1 MLLFP
6 LYTSEH
12 VFVNKEGGASP
23 SRARAFGL
31 PGGDFVKWAEVRVR
45 VAAEAV
51 EAVSNELIE
60 EGAGGVAIQDPSLVE
75 LVKKGLIW
83 DEVMGGLPSGQ
94 GPGPAS
100 APASEVTVVAH
111 FPATERLGPR
121 LERLGRHLRDLRA
134 SGLDPGP
141 AEVSTT
147 EVDDRDWVDAW
158 KAYFKP
164 RRLGRR
170 MVIRPTWEEYESGPD
185 DLVIVLD
192 PGMAFGTGTH
202 ATTAGCLLFL
212 EEVMAGGER
221 VIDVG
226 TGSGVLAVAAAK
238 LGAATVAAVD
248 LDEASIIAAKANV
261 LENGVADRVSVA
273 MGDAGVFLDG
283 FASGATDLVVA
294 NLVAGLLVR
303 FAGGV
308 ARGLRPGGLVI
319 GSGIVNT
326 RLDEVVRAFA
336 EAGLT
341 VVDRKDEGDWVTIL
355 AAKGSRAKA
364 DSGAK
369 GVGGHA

>member
-1 MLLFP
+1 M
-6 LYTSEH
+6 
-12 VFVNKEGGASP
+12 
-23 SRARAFGL
+23 
-31 PGGDFVKWAEVRVR
+31 KWAEVRVR

-75 LVKKGLIW
+75 RIKKGLIV
-83 DEVMGGLPSGQ
+83 DEVVAGLAPGLSSDQ
-94 GPGPAS
+94 GPA
-100 APASEVTVVAH
+100 AVLTVVAY
-111 FPATERLGPR
+111 FPATERLAPR
-121 LERLGRHLRDLRA
+121 LERLRRRLRELPA
-134 SGLDPGP
+134 AGLDPGP

-147 EVDDRDWVDAW
+147 EVDDRDWADAW

-238 LGAATVAAVD
+238 LGAASVASVD
-248 LDEASIIAAKANV
+248 LDEASIIAAEANV

-273 MGDAGVFLDG
+273 MGDAGAFLDG
-283 FASGATDLVVA
+283 FAPGAADLVAA

-303 FAGGV
+303 FAGGI
-308 ARGLRPGGLVI
+308 ARVLRPGGLVI
-319 GSGIVNT
+319 GSGIVDT
-326 RLDEVVRAFA
+326 RLDEVVKAFA

-355 AAKGSRAKA
+355 ATRGPRGQAEA
-364 DSGAK
+364 GAE
-369 GVGGHA
+369 GVGGRA